1 MSSSEEQVGTWRKE
15 VQILTI
21 EKNAITAEAE
31 KFKQQTMQLKEA
43 RTREFALIRENL
55 LEKVRAEFDTVRI
68 ELKIANMQGESR

>member
-1 MSSSEEQVGTWRKE
+1 LSSSEEQVGTWRKE